1 MNPIIQKTF
10 DQVRSLFIYIPDKEQ
25 FSEKWDDWR
34 SYANQVEL
42 GQIFKDD
49 CDAFAMTCAELLV
62 RRLIPNGVV
71 RIVICKTETGEGH
84 LVCIADGFV
93 LDNRQ
98 RAIWNWNQ
106 IPYTWVSS
114 MKMSEPGIWR
124 SIN

>member
-25 FSEKWDDWR
+25 FPEKWDDWR

-62 RRLIPNGVV
+62 RRLIPNCNMQNRNRRRSSCMHRR
-71 RIVICKTETGEGH
+71 RIC
-84 LVCIADGFV
+84 F
-93 LDNRQ
+93 R
-98 RAIWNWNQ
+98 
-106 IPYTWVSS
+106 
-114 MKMSEPGIWR
+114 
-124 SIN
+124 